1 VIGVNE
7 TVRGLKYS
15 EMFELVFMAVEIQGN
30 TFLNSTSDED
40 LKASSQLIQLSEA
53 SSYNANNTLLKRFK
67 SYETSGLRYAPN

>member
-40 LKASSQLIQLSEA
+40 LKASSQLTNQ
-53 SSYNANNTLLKRFK
+53 SSIAIIAY
-67 SYETSGLRYAPN
+67 